1 MAISADNAAD
11 RVEQLISLTER
22 LTALMAQDAADFEAH
37 QPHNAASRATESG
50 RLANLYRH
58 ESARVRREPSL
69 IAGAPAERRAALARA
84 TEAMEQ
90 VLQRHAR
97 ALEAA
102 KAVTEGLV
110 RAIAEEATAQ
120 RGAAGRYGPSARV
133 AQADAA
139 PIALNRQA

>member
-22 LTALMAQDAADFEAH
+22 LTALMAQGRRRLRGAPAAQRR
-37 QPHNAASRATESG
+37 QPRHGSG

>member
-37 QPHNAASRATESG
+37 QPHNAASRATEGG